1 MWARFLETFQTTIS
15 TQLDNMVGF
24 TTGREPRKNVKQT
37 GQWQGTTAWNWYVP
51 SVKLLERAEKTLSSP
66 IGKLT
71 ISRKLR
77 PVDSAV
83 HTLAC
88 PWSSTNHSTQSVQ
101 LLRFLCRFKPM
112 IHRALF
118 SLFKLLSYLTES
130 PGHRVFSGNPPGNH
144 FPFVFWRWIAN
155 GQCRR
160 LGSLQRAAHRCRHG
174 VQSLGETGISE
185 L

>member
-1 MWARFLETFQTTIS
+1 MSAFSWNISNDHFYTARQYGRIHHRKRTKKKCKTNRPMARHDGMKLIRTVGETS
-15 TQLDNMVGF
+15 
-24 TTGREPRKNVKQT
+24 RKS
-37 GQWQGTTAWNWYVP
+37 W
-51 SVKLLERAEKTLSSP
+51 KTLSSP